1 MAQYLW
7 DLPWLW
13 WLRARK
19 RPGQEALAV
28 VGIAIGVALLFA
40 VQVANTSVTGSV
52 RELTE
57 GITGSASL
65 ALAARG
71 PHGIPESTTAQARSA
86 DGVRA
91 AAPALFVRANVRRAD
106 GRVAALAVQL
116 VGVDDSFA
124 SVSGDLVSGFG
135 GPFGVRL
142 RRALLLPDRLAERL
156 GVRTGDRL
164 DLSVR
169 GRAHTVFVSTV
180 VGAGQVGPLA
190 DSSVVVAPLR
200 YAQQLA
206 GLPDRVSHILIAAE
220 PGREQTARTSLA
232 AVADDR
238 ADVVASD
245 NEAQL
250 IEQAAAPNEQSTGM
264 FAAISMLVGVLFTFN
279 AMLLTLPERRRFIA
293 ELRMQGFGRV
303 QLIALVLFEAL
314 LIGVLGSVLGLLLG
328 DLMSRYVFHAVPGYL
343 AFAFPI
349 GTQRIVSGEAIALAF
364 GGGLIATFLATSRL
378 LVDATAARPLT
389 GANVNSEEQ
398 PQRVPATAYRWLG
411 LAAAVLIGASA
422 GIYMFAPD
430 LTVLGVGALGVAAVL
445 LLPVAIAATLRLADR
460 FSDAGVGGLLSI
472 SVSELRANSTRAV
485 ALAATGALAVFGSV
499 AIEGAHQDLLRGL
512 DDNQESFVGTADVW
526 VTVGGDEN
534 VLMTMPFQPP
544 PSLAALRR
552 SPLIAAVR
560 EYRGGFL
567 DVSGHRVWVIA
578 RARSEASPIPPRQL
592 VDGDLE
598 AAQRALR
605 HGGSVVLSSGLAD
618 HLGTGVG
625 QIVALPTPSGT
636 RRLRVAATITNL
648 GWSPGTALLSTDDFR
663 RYWGSDDVT
672 GVEVN
677 LTPGVRPSD
686 GRALVQSSVPPG
698 TALTVETEA
707 QRLDR
712 FQRLSRNGLDR
723 LSQISMLM
731 LVAAALAMAAAMS
744 ASIWQQRRR
753 LAVLRMQGF
762 DVEQV
767 WATLVFQ
774 STIVLAVGAGAGAA
788 AGLAGQVLATRW
800 VTLTTGFP
808 SIFSP
813 AVALAV
819 ITFAGVALVATIIVA
834 IPGWFAARVSPTVS
848 FRSD

>member
-1 MAQYLW
+1 VGQYVW

-28 VGIAIGVALLFA
+28 LGIAVGVALLFA
-40 VQVANTSVTGSV
+40 VQIANTSVTGSV
-52 RELTE
+52 RELTD

-65 ALAARG
+65 SLAARG
-71 PHGIPESTTAQARSA
+71 PHGIPQSMAAEARSA
-86 DGVRA
+86 DSVRA

-106 GRVAALAVQL
+106 GRTSALPVQL

-142 RRALLLPDRLAERL
+142 RRALLLPAGLAERL
-156 GVRTGDRL
+156 GVKTGDRL
-164 DLSVR
+164 DLSVSGR
-169 GRAHTVFVSTV
+169 GHTVFVSTV

-190 DSSVVVAPLR
+190 DSAVVVAPLGF
-200 YAQQLA
+200 AQQLA

-220 PGREQTARTSLA
+220 PGRERAARNSLA
-232 AVADDR
+232 EVADDR

-245 NEAQL
+245 NEAKL

-293 ELRMQGFGRV
+293 ELRMQGFGRA
-303 QLIALVLFEAL
+303 QLVALILFEAL
-314 LIGVLGSVLGLLLG
+314 LIGALGSALGLLLG
-328 DLMSRYVFHAVPGYL
+328 DLLSRYVFHAVPGYL

-349 GTQRIVSGEAIALAF
+349 GTQRIVSGEAIVLAF
-364 GGGLIATFLATSRL
+364 GGGLLATFLAASRL
-378 LVDATAARPLT
+378 LVDATTTRPLA
-389 GANVNSEEQ
+389 GADVNSDEQ
-398 PQRVPATAYRWLG
+398 PQRVPAAAYRWLA
-411 LAAAVLIGASA
+411 LAATVLIGTSIA
-422 GIYMFAPD
+422 IYAFAPD

-445 LLPVAIAATLRLADR
+445 LLPMAIAVTLRIVDR
-460 FSDAGVGGLLSI
+460 CSDAGVGGLLSI
-472 SVSELRANSTRAV
+472 SVSELRANTTRAV

-512 DDNQESFVGTADVW
+512 DDNQETFVGTADVW
-526 VTVGGDEN
+526 VTAGGDEN
-534 VLMTMPFQPP
+534 VLTTMPFQSP

-552 SPLIAAVR
+552 SPLITAVR

-567 DVSGHRVWVIA
+567 DIAGHRVWVIA
-578 RARSEASPIPPRQL
+578 RARSDADPIPSRQL
-592 VDGDLE
+592 VDGDLD
-598 AAQRALR
+598 AAQPALR
-605 HGGSVVLSSGLAD
+605 SGGSVVLSSGLAD

-625 QIVALPTPSGT
+625 QTVALPTPSGT
-636 RRLRVAATITNL
+636 HRLRVAATITNL
-648 GWSPGTALLSTDDFR
+648 GWSPGTALLSSEDFR

-677 LTPGVRPSD
+677 LAPGVRPDD
-686 GRALVQSSVPPG
+686 GRSLVASSLPSG
-698 TALTVETEA
+698 MALTVETGA
-707 QRLDR
+707 QRLER
-712 FQRLSRNGLDR
+712 FQRLSRDGLDR
-723 LSQISMLM
+723 LSQISTLM

-774 STIVLAVGAGAGAA
+774 STIVLAVGAGVGAA

-819 ITFAGVALVATIIVA
+819 ITFAGVALVATVIVA